1 MQEIKP
7 YEHKIQYYETDRM
20 RITHHSNYI
29 RFMEEA
35 RTYFLEQIGWGY
47 DRMEEAGIV
56 SPVLSVECD
65 FKHATT
71 YADVLSIEVKVLE
84 LGAARV
90 KLGYTMM
97 SGGKVVCTGATTHCF
112 MGTDGRPM
120 RIKKELPEFCEGLKA
135 LMESGKEEM
144 R

>member
-1 MQEIKP
+1 MQKIKP

-20 RITHHSNYI
+20 QITHHSNYI

-47 DRMEEAGIV
+47 DRMETAGIM

-65 FKHATT
+65 FKHSTT

-90 KLGYTMM
+90 KMGYTMVC
-97 SGGKVVCTGATTHCF
+97 GGKVVCKGATTHCF
-112 MGTDGRPM
+112 LGNDGRPL
-120 RIKKELPEFCEGLKA
+120 RLKKDMPEFCEGLKA
-135 LMESGKEEM
+135 LMEEGQL
-144 R
+144 